1 VQAKAKGIT
10 VTHHCIGCNQ
20 AVWADPGRLLQ
31 VVSNLVNNAI
41 KFTPEGGTVD
51 VSAYGL
57 DSDELPVRIGG
68 QRTQS
73 IRISVSDTGPG
84 MSQEQLALLFQ
95 PFNQIATTS
104 KQTVGTGL
112 GLSITKRLSE
122 LLGGRVSVSSV
133 LGEGSV
139 FSLDIT
145 LPLVSTQVTVSASSS
160 VSPAHVTVHASSSPR
175 TASHTRIVDLDDDAP
190 GVTLRT
196 SRCRHITHAVV
207 LDDVMVG
214 SCSHCYTILYVH
226 LLLFFFPRCSPTAC
240 Y

>member
-160 VSPAHVTVHASSSPR
+160 VSPAHVTVHTSSSPR
-175 TASHTRIVDLDDDAP
+175 AASHTRIVDLDDDAP

-196 SRCRHITHAVV
+196 SACEQITHAVV